1 VEVLALRRDR
11 RRVTC
16 WIADSGEGP
25 ELAVA
30 VLTGCGRLE
39 LVDLASLL
47 AGFATGVPSHSY
59 RPELITCPEATVRGH
74 VETRHTEIAEP
85 EPEPCPTCADGECA
99 IHPSTFR
106 AARRCEQV
114 LEGPDGWRMR
124 CDRVGGHEG
133 PCRPGIL

>member
-1 VEVLALRRDR
+1 M
-11 RRVTC
+11 TC

-59 RPELITCPEATVRGH
+59 RPELITCPGCIER
-74 VETRHTEIAEP
+74 IAA
-85 EPEPCPTCADGECA
+85 CPP
-99 IHPSTFR
+99 PSPPTP
-106 AARRCEQV
+106 RR
-114 LEGPDGWRMR
+114 
-124 CDRVGGHEG
+124 
-133 PCRPGIL
+133 